1 MKKIGFLSFGHWA
14 NHPSYEA
21 RTASDTLLQSIDLAV
36 AAEEIG
42 LDGAYF
48 RVHHFAAQLASPFP
62 LLSAIGA
69 RTSKIE
75 IGTGVID
82 MRYENPLYMVE
93 DAGAAD
99 LISGGRLQLGISR
112 GSPEQVIDGWRYFGY
127 ELKDGETDAEMG
139 RNKGLEFLDKLK
151 GVGFAPPNPNPMFPN
166 PPGLLRLEPHSEGL
180 RERIWWGAASNAT
193 AVWAAENA
201 MHLQSSTL
209 KFDENGKPFH
219 IQQAEQIRLYKEAW
233 KKAGHE
239 RGPRVSVSRSIFA
252 LMNDQDRY
260 LFGQQSGSSDK
271 IGYIEPETRAIFG
284 RSYAAE
290 PDQLIKELA
299 QDEAIQEADTLLL
312 TIPNT
317 LGVDYNVHVLE
328 SILTHVAPGL
338 GWR

>member
-1 MKKIGFLSFGHWA
+1 MKNIGFLSFGHWEEHPAYKTQSAA
-14 NHPSYEA
+14 N
-21 RTASDTLLQSIDLAV
+21 TLLQSIDLAV

-48 RVHHFAAQLASPFP
+48 RVHHFARQLASPFP
-62 LLSAIGA
+62 LLAAIGA
-69 RTSKIE
+69 KTSTIE

-99 LISGGRLQLGISR
+99 LISEGRLQLGISR

-127 ELKDGETDAEMG
+127 EPAEGETDADMG
-139 RNKGLEFLDKLK
+139 RKNAIEFLNRLS
-151 GVGFAPPNPNPMFPN
+151 GTGFAKPSPNPMFPN

-180 RERIWWGAASNAT
+180 RERIWWGAGSNAT
-193 AVWAAENA
+193 AIWAAENG
-201 MHLQSSTL
+201 MNLQSSTL
-209 KFDENGKPFH
+209 KFDEGGKPFH

-233 KKAGHE
+233 KKAVHARE
-239 RGPRVSVSRSIFA
+239 PRVSVSRSIFA
-252 LMNDQDRY
+252 LVNDTDRMY
-260 LFGQQSGSSDK
+260 FGQEARRVDQ
-271 IGYIEPETRAIFG
+271 IGNIEPGKAAIFG

-290 PDQLIKELA
+290 PEQLIRELA
-299 QDEAIQEADTLLL
+299 KDEAIQEADTLLL

-317 LGVDYNVHVLE
+317 LGVEYNVHVLD
-328 SILTHVAPGL
+328 SILKYVAPEL

>member
-1 MKKIGFLSFGHWA
+1 MKKIGFLSFGHWS
-14 NHPSYEA
+14 NHPAYKT

-69 RTSKIE
+69 KTSKIE

-112 GSPEQVIDGWRYFGY
+112 GSPEQVINGWRYFDY
-127 ELKDGETDAEMG
+127 KPAEGETDADMG
-139 RNKGLEFLDKLK
+139 RNKALLFLEKLN
-151 GVGFAPPNPNPMFPN
+151 GVGFARPNPSPMFPN
-166 PPGLLRLEPHSEGL
+166 PPGLLRLEPYSKGL
-180 RERIWWGAASNAT
+180 RERIWWGAATNAT
-193 AVWAAENA
+193 AIWAAENE

-209 KFDENGKPFH
+209 KLDESGKPFH

-233 KKAGHE
+233 KKAGHPRE
-239 RGPRVSVSRSIFA
+239 PRVSVSRSIFA
-252 LMNDQDRY
+252 ITTDQDRNY
-260 LFGQQSGSSDK
+260 FGQETDK
-271 IGYIEPETRAIFG
+271 VDTIGFIEHDKRAIFG
-284 RSYAAE
+284 RSYAGE
-290 PDQLIKELA
+290 PEKLIRELA

-317 LGVDYNVHVLE
+317 LGVDYNIHLLS
-328 SILTHVAPGL
+328 SILKHVASGL